1 MTTPSVVTVSD
12 ARDVARHP
20 PGLKVIFFTEMWER
34 FSYYGMRA
42 LLVLYLVKALDYPR
56 AKALELYGIYT
67 GLVYLTPLVGGYLA
81 DRYLGVRQG
90 AVIGAIV
97 MMLGHF
103 AMAFPALLH
112 VALGLLIV
120 GNGFFKP
127 NTSSMVGLLY
137 RPHDPR
143 RDGGYTIFYMGI
155 NLGAFF
161 SPLVAGTLGE
171 RLGWH
176 WGFGSAGI
184 GMAIGLFTLLR
195 WQGLLG
201 NAGLRGGQTRLE
213 RRDWIRIAATSAASL
228 VLVVAV
234 VESWARLSDT
244 AASLPPLAKLAL
256 ALLVIGSAA
265 WWPARPGRRG
275 AGAPPLTRSDWDA
288 IVAICIVAF
297 FVVFFWMGFEQAGG
311 TMNLFADERTD
322 RRVFGRE
329 IPTSWFQSINPL
341 LIVLLAPAFALA
353 WTRLDA
359 SRHALSD
366 PTKQAL
372 GMMVL
377 GLGFVVLAIAQGRA
391 EQFGK
396 VGPQWLVVAYM
407 LHTVGELM
415 LSPVGLSMVS
425 KLAPARLGSL
435 LMGVW
440 LLSSAAANYL
450 SGTLEA
456 MLKGSGIP
464 LYWFLVGS
472 SFGAGL
478 VLLAITPWLNKLAHG
493 RS

>member
-1 MTTPSVVTVSD
+1 MSG
-12 ARDVARHP
+12 AGLRAHP
-20 PGLKVIFFTEMWER
+20 PGLKIVFLTEMWER

-42 LLVLYLVKALDYPR
+42 LLVLYLVKSLGYAR
-56 AKALELYGIYT
+56 ADALELYGLYT

-81 DRYLGVRQG
+81 DRYLGIRQG

-97 MMLGHF
+97 MMCGHF

-127 NTSSMVGLLY
+127 NTSSMVGMLY
-137 RPHDPR
+137 GEHDPR

-171 RLGWH
+171 RFGWH
-176 WGFGSAGI
+176 WGFACAGV

-195 WQGLLG
+195 GQHLLG
-201 NAGLRGGQTRLE
+201 NAGLRAGQTRMARE
-213 RRDWIRIAATSAASL
+213 DWRRILAAVAASA
-228 VLVVAV
+228 VFVVIAV
-234 VESWARLSDT
+234 ALLDALGDGLRSLS
-244 AASLPPLAKLAL
+244 PLAKLAL
-256 ALLVIGSAA
+256 GLLA
-265 WWPARPGRRG
+265 
-275 AGAPPLTRSDWDA
+275 AGAAVALPSLFTRGNPSVPRLSGADRDA
-288 IVAICIVAF
+288 ILAVCIVAF

-311 TMNLFADERTD
+311 TMNLFADSQTD
-322 RRVFGRE
+322 RHVLGAE
-329 IPTSWFQSINPL
+329 IPASWFQSINPL
-341 LIVLLAPAFALA
+341 LIVLLAPLFSMM

-359 SRHALSD
+359 SRHALPD
-366 PTKQAL
+366 TVKQAL

-377 GLGFVVLAIAQGRA
+377 GLGFVVLAVAQNRA
-391 EQFGK
+391 EAYGS
-396 VGPQWLVVAYM
+396 VGPQWLAAVYA

-415 LSPVGLSMVS
+415 LSPVGLAMVS
-425 KLAPARLGSL
+425 KLAPARFAGL

-456 MLKGSGIP
+456 LLKGSGIP

-478 VLLAITPWLNKLAHG
+478 LLLALTPWLKRLMHG
-493 RS
+493 RG